1 MLYLAAMDTI
11 FFFQAQQYGIAAK
24 RREFDGLLQF
34 ARETDWHVQEIPF
47 GTDGRKVRAM
57 IDFWRPL
64 GAVITNSEGEIAVK
78 PSTLG
83 PLPAVYLCRTPKES
97 RHYAFAISY
106 DSSTLIQLA
115 VREMAAATL
124 TSCAFVHYPTMPVWS
139 VRRESILK
147 KELSAVD
154 MPLQTFMAKPNES
167 FSPGYLRRLAR
178 WLDALPKPAGLF
190 AANDQVGAAVLGECQ
205 KHGITVPED
214 IAVIGVDNDETICE
228 NTRPTLTSIARDY
241 ERGGYEGG
249 RLLKEIIG
257 GGLAGPVFRTVP
269 TIRLVRRASTMR
281 ILRTDKTVR
290 TAMEQIRLK
299 ACEGL
304 MARDVVK
311 LFSCSRRMA
320 EIRFRSATG
329 KSIVEALREARLE
342 RAKELL
348 LSGPRDLGTVSNLC
362 GYATATSFANFFAAE
377 TGLSPTRWRKRQ
389 VEL

>member
-1 MLYLAAMDTI
+1 MDTI

-24 RREFDGLLQF
+24 RREFDGLLRF
-34 ARETDWHVQEIPF
+34 ARETGWHVQEIPF

-64 GAVITNSEGEIAVK
+64 GAIVTNGVGEIAVK

-83 PLPAVYLCRTPKES
+83 SLPAVYLCRNPKEG

-106 DSSTLIQLA
+106 DSTALIQLA
-115 VREMAAATL
+115 VREMASAPLKT
-124 TSCAFVHYPTMPVWS
+124 CAFVHYPKMPSWS
-139 VRRESILK
+139 VNRESALA

-154 MPLQTFMAKPNES
+154 MPLLTFLAKNDES

-178 WLDALPKPAGLF
+178 WLAALPKPAGLF

-205 KHGITVPED
+205 KHGIAVPED
-214 IAVIGVDNDETICE
+214 VAVVGVDDDATICE
-228 NTRPTLTSIARDY
+228 NTCPTLTSIARGY
-241 ERGGYEGG
+241 EHGGYESG

-257 GGLAGPVFRTVP
+257 GDLAKPVFRMIP
-269 TIRLVRRASTMR
+269 TARLVRRASTMR
-281 ILRTDKTVR
+281 IMRMDKAVR
-290 TAMEQIRLK
+290 AAMERIRLK

-329 KSIVEALREARLE
+329 KSIVEAIRETRLE
-342 RAKELL
+342 KAKELL
-348 LSGPRDLGTVSNLC
+348 ISGPRNLGAVSNLC
-362 GYATATSFANFFAAE
+362 GYATATSFANFFAAK
-377 TGLSPTRWRKRQ
+377 TGFSPTRWRKRQ
-389 VEL
+389 AGL